1 MKWMVAPS
9 YANATIK
16 KVDEENRKAYIE
28 EKCSKCS
35 GLGIIVARVENNQP
49 IPIPVDG
56 GVCYK
61 CSGIGRTYR
70 WVKAY
75 TPEEFELYVKAQEKK
90 KAAAREAENARK
102 IALFD
107 KSQENKE
114 KARADLGYDPQNPV
128 VYIIAGGNTYAIKDQ
143 LKAAGCR
150 FKPALGWYS
159 ASSIEVPE
167 PYYLLSIDF
176 DSLFNWFPVTQ
187 CFDLKEEAK
196 DIVTS
201 AIDASLPKTESE
213 YIGEEKERL
222 HDLDVTVSAI
232 RATEGFYG
240 TTFIYTFKYQK
251 NTLVWMSSACKDIE
265 VGDNILLTGTVKC
278 HKEYKKDKQTYLS
291 RCIIKKKAI

>member
-1 MKWMVAPS
+1 MKLMVAPS

-28 EKCSKCS
+28 EKCPKCG

-61 CSGIGRTYR
+61 CSGIGRVYR

-75 TPEEFELYVKAQEKK
+75 TPEEFESYIKAQEKK

-102 IALFD
+102 TALLD

-114 KARADLGYDPQNPV
+114 KALADLGYDPQNPV
-128 VYIIAGGNTYAIKDQ
+128 VYIIAGGNTYTIKDQ

-159 ASSIEVPE
+159 ASSIEVPA
-167 PYYLLSIDF
+167 PYFLLSVDF
-176 DSLFNWFPVTQ
+176 DSLFNWFPMTQ
-187 CFDLKEEAK
+187 RFDLKEEAK
-196 DIVTS
+196 NIVAS
-201 AIDASLPKTESE
+201 AIDASLPETESE

-222 HDLDVTVSAI
+222 RDLDVTVSAI

-265 VGDNILLTGTVKC
+265 VGDNVLLTGTVKC